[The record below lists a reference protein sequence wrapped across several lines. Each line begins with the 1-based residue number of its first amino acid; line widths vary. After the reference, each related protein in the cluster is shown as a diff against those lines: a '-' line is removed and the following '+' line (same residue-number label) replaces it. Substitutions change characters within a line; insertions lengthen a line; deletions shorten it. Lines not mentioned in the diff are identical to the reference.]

1 MSDIPLPSFERAS
14 RWHFDWVLPVLF
26 RPRRIFDRVTAV
38 SDATWQTPILI
49 LAAAAVIQS
58 LVAGGIKQAA
68 AASGQITLPPGF
80 EYYTPEQQAQFY
92 QAMNATSGPV
102 FTYLLPA
109 VMALLGVYLGWLVL
123 GWVLHLILTMLGG
136 RGSSRQVLNIV
147 AWASLPF
154 AIRSAVRIVA
164 MWNSG
169 QLLTYLGLSGFAPAD
184 GGALALYLS
193 SLLTHVD
200 LYLFWFILLLGIGV
214 RAGDNLTRFKGWTA
228 VFLTV
233 IVLTL
238 LRAVP
243 ALLVAQFSDVT
254 VIRPFF

>member
-1 MSDIPLPSFERAS
+1 M
-14 RWHFDWVLPVLF
+14 
-26 RPRRIFDRVTAV
+26 
-38 SDATWQTPILI
+38 
-49 LAAAAVIQS
+49 
-58 LVAGGIKQAA
+58 
-68 AASGQITLPPGF
+68 PPGF

-92 QAMNATSGPV
+92 QAMSATSGPV

-136 RGSSRQVLNIV
+136 RGSSRQVLNV
-147 AWASLPF
+147 AAWASLPF
-154 AIRSAVRIVA
+154 AIRSVVRIAA

-169 QLLTYLGLSGFAPAD
+169 QLLTYLGLSGFAPAND
-184 GGALALYLS
+184 GALVLYLS

-214 RAGDNLTRFKGWTA
+214 RTGENLARFKGWTA
-228 VFLTV
+228 VLLTV
-233 IVLTL
+233 IFLTL

-243 ALLVAQFSDVT
+243 ALLAAQFSDVT